1 VKRLLFLLVGVTI
14 GFAGGWLAFDWPFTG
29 SGSGQARIERS
40 VLRAFGLDGKSASCS
55 RRQYPTSVW
64 DCTVS
69 FGNSGWGHTKTTR
82 VTEHGGSITYTPF
95 VLD

>member
-1 VKRLLFLLVGVTI
+1 MKRLFFLFVGVAI
-14 GFAGGWLAFDWPFTG
+14 GFGAGWLAFDWPFMG
-29 SGSGQARIERS
+29 SGSDQARIERS
-40 VLRAFGLDGKSASCS
+40 VLRAYGLDGQSASC
-55 RRQYPTSVW
+55 RARQYPTNVW

-69 FGNSGWGHTKTTR
+69 FGNSRWGLTKTTR